1 MGLAHEPQEAELAVE
16 PHQHDVEDAVAIVT
30 IEGEGEPVAPAD
42 VEELLRDAGALVARV
57 NDRREIE
64 ADGGRK
70 ERDWRWR
77 YRSLAYRLVKNYGLR
92 PGVAYRLCRHAGTDA
107 VEGLRGVASGDRS
120 PSTWFASGREVQV
133 VGVSKSG
140 PRLHRG
146 FIQLL
151 DLNFPLY
158 TDPDMAVGRAYDV
171 SYRAFGLFERPRRS
185 CFLIDSDRRIRYT
198 WIADHWLDPTR
209 DTPPVGEIHDA
220 IREELG
226 DPDTEQFGMGGF

>member
-1 MGLAHEPQEAELAVE
+1 MDASDGKGTAGEAEA
-16 PHQHDVEDAVAIVT
+16 
-30 IEGEGEPVAPAD
+30 
-42 VEELLRDAGALVARV
+42 
-57 NDRREIE
+57 E
-64 ADGGRK
+64 A
-70 ERDWRWR
+70 E
-77 YRSLAYRLVKNYGLR
+77 AE
-92 PGVAYRLCRHAGTDA
+92 AGT
-107 VEGLRGVASGDRS
+107 GLPVGARAPEFTAPLVQPGGETERVALSTLLEEKPVLLSFYTVDFS
-120 PSTWFASGREVQV
+120 PDCIDEWCSFRDFEWFASGDAVQV

-198 WIADHWLDPTR
+198 WIADHWLDPSR
-209 DTPPVGEIHDA
+209 DTPPMDELRTAV
-220 IREELG
+220 REELG
-226 DPDTEQFGMGGF
+226 DDDPDTFGF